1 MYGPG
6 NNSNPGSISCA
17 AIEILLAE
25 YEAGELDQVESSLV
39 SAHLEICCECR
50 AELAREK
57 FLRGTLSDLPLV
69 TCPQR
74 VTDGIMAEVEARP
87 DSASPDRRARR
98 LNPILGWA
106 AAAAAVVLLMTSPM
120 VQNRNAAPEFTP
132 EEIQSASQDAQRG
145 LMIAI
150 RVLNQTERSTVKEVF
165 GQTLPESLSR
175 SIKTIINTPEGGQG

>member
-1 MYGPG
+1 MNSPG
-6 NNSNPGSISCA
+6 NHSNPGSIPCA

-25 YEAGELDQVESSLV
+25 FEAGELDQAEANLV
-39 SAHLEICCECR
+39 SAHLEICAECR

-69 TCPQR
+69 ACPQR
-74 VTDGIMAEVEARP
+74 VTENILATVGSRPESAEPKPRP
-87 DSASPDRRARR
+87 RR

-106 AAAAAVVLLMTSPM
+106 AAAAAVVLVMTSPL
-120 VQNRNAAPEFTP
+120 VKDRPSSPEFTP
-132 EEIQSASQDAQRG
+132 QEIQTARQDAQRG
-145 LMIAI
+145 LLMAV